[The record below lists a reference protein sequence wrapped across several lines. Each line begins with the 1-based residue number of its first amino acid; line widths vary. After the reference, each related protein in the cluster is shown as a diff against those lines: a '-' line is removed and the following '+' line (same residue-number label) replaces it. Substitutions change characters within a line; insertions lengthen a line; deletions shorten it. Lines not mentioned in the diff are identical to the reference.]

1 MGKAGEDM
9 RCHERVVRK
18 QTHYLKKKITANKW
32 RKEEEEGEKGR
43 WERRV
48 GNREKEQPSWSSTAA
63 SKGAHLQG
71 QPGPWGLCLG
81 PHVSCLSLETS
92 QRWRVGFAQV
102 ISGLGSALGRPVV
115 SSVAPSRVSWR
126 PSFLKD
132 APSQFSL
139 PVIELLL
146 FSSSVVS
153 LCDPWTVVHRLLC
166 PRDFPGKHTG
176 AGCHF
181 LLQGIFCIGAVGK
194 ESEGDLLDPEIEIA
208 QCRRHKRCGVY
219 PWDGKT
225 SVEGHGSSP

>member
-1 MGKAGEDM
+1 M
-9 RCHERVVRK
+9 
-18 QTHYLKKKITANKW
+18 KW
-32 RKEEEEGEKGR
+32 RPR
-43 WERRV
+43 AFSRV
-48 GNREKEQPSWSSTAA
+48 STGDSDILSSCDMNDEHAWSLCREIWTFSN
-63 SKGAHLQG
+63 QG
-71 QPGPWGLCLG
+71 
-81 PHVSCLSLETS
+81 
-92 QRWRVGFAQV
+92 

-194 ESEGDLLDPEIEIA
+194 ESEGDLLDPGIEVA
-208 QCRRHKRCGVY
+208 QCRRHKRCGVH